1 MNTGQMLITIGA
13 ITLLAIVILRVSTNL
28 LVTDNVLDRS
38 KVSLIAVSLATSVIE
53 EASNK
58 AFDHATFNNS
68 IDNLSVLT
76 TRAKLG
82 PETGE
87 VYPGFNDFDD
97 FNIFRFSP
105 KIDSIEVAEN
115 KSFKFEI
122 FCAIDY
128 VTAAQPEVPTSSQ
141 QWHKRMT
148 VKVTSDAMRDESTG
162 KQDTIRM
169 STIFSYWYF

>member
-13 ITLLAIVILRVSTNL
+13 IVLLAIVILRVSTTL
-28 LVTDNVLDRS
+28 LVTDNILDRS
-38 KVSLIAVSLATSVIE
+38 KVSLIAVSLATSLIE

-58 AFDHATFNNS
+58 AFDQATFNNS
-68 IDNLSVLT
+68 VDNVSVLT

-97 FNIFRFSP
+97 YNFFRVNP
-105 KIDSIEVAEN
+105 KIERIEVADSLHFE
-115 KSFKFEI
+115 FKI

-128 VTAAQPEVPTSSQ
+128 VTGSNPEVATSSQ

-148 VKVTSDAMRDESTG
+148 VKVTSDAMKDEISG
-162 KQDTIRM
+162 KQDTVKM